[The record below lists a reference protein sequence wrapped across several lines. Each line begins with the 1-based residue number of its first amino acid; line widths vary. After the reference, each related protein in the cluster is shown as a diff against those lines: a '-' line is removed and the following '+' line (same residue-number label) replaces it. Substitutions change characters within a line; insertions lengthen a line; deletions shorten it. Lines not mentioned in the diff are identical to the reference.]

1 MNQNTERVTQ
11 EKDLW
16 DTLKLVKS
24 LFNKGISQ
32 IYFIFKFTILFQST
46 QDDMILSK
54 SNSIVNLNIQ

>member
-1 MNQNTERVTQ
+1 MLQVIRQPHRKMNQNTERVTQ

-32 IYFIFKFTILFQST
+32 IYFIFKFTIL
-46 QDDMILSK
+46 
-54 SNSIVNLNIQ
+54 

>member
-1 MNQNTERVTQ
+1 MLQVIRQPHRKMNQNTERVTQ

-32 IYFIFKFTILFQST
+32 IYFIFKFTILLERIMS
-46 QDDMILSK
+46 S
-54 SNSIVNLNIQ
+54 